1 MAKRRLNKKVALIGS
16 AIFLVVVLGA
26 ILVILHLSRDPEEF
40 IRDAEAALL
49 AKDYKEAARSF
60 SGAYKRAKTDSLR
73 EEILFKLVN
82 VYLETKEWPLVL
94 GCWNEI
100 IRVNP
105 NNAEARYNRLKY
117 LYILADSGDYRHWQR
132 VHEQA
137 SEFLEVAERA
147 DLLMENTAEWDVLET
162 EEKGAGRQRLGPY
175 LYLLRGRAALEMAG
189 MGAVTDS
196 DQSLAQ
202 AVDDLKKVQEFEP
215 NNIDAYWHLAQAIVA
230 KGEILAS
237 RGSFEERDKA
247 TEQAI
252 ALLEQAVEIADTDPR
267 AHINLLA
274 MKLTS
279 TAGSRAP
286 LLKEKFRSLEP
297 EYSSLADKFGSSA
310 EVFAA
315 ISRFYSIYSIYSD
328 AWLGPNNLDTAIEAA
343 EEAIRLDEE
352 NVTYAINAANLHYQR
367 FSVYGQEP
375 EFYKAIEIAKN
386 ALTLPDAQDT
396 PGPRH
401 LANMHNRL
409 QLYVF
414 LAHCYIEQ
422 ILEPCQPRTES
433 ETKVWLT
440 DAEQVVHEI
449 EQISG
454 GGEEPLVI
462 KWRGMLELA
471 KGDREAAIRKLYEA
485 YEQFKAVKPP
495 QPPWPPDPEFA
506 QLSYTLAK
514 VFKNTSEVGAVNEFL
529 TSALNAGVGGIK
541 PEALLDYV
549 EVLLRFSP
557 DRNII
562 KSIIKN
568 INDFEEYFGPN
579 RRSQELRIK
588 AYIRIGT
595 EEFVETEEGR
605 VKFRS
610 ELEKHEEGLA
620 KTGFETAAEALANRP
635 KNDPD
640 TIKLSLVLAKARI
653 RQLGWKIARRQLE
666 EKRGDIFQETKPR
679 EEQTAES
686 AARQSMIDEVKSYRQ
701 LEARLLEKLL
711 LIEPDSV
718 EQASAVRVCRNYIM
732 LGQISKAEDLV
743 NQFLGHFPD
752 NATALIYKQILS
764 EPKPED
770 VSQERYK
777 EIEEQVLSGIADP
790 VRRAAELGMSYRRN
804 NELEKA
810 AGEFKNVLK
819 ITTSQEGVI
828 DKPAYYQTE
837 QTNLRRFA
845 VNYLFDIALGTKDWE
860 LAEQITETVRLE
872 DLDNSQGQVFAT
884 RLAVAKGEFK
894 DALAK
899 IDECLKQRPVFSY
912 AYMLRSNINAAL
924 GNEHAS
930 LEDIRKAASL
940 NPLDGSI
947 AKVAANVLYNRD
959 RKLGDNV
966 SSDQMIET
974 KTALEIAMGLNRH
987 DVGLLRSYAEY
998 ITPTHPLEAVAIRQ
1012 DLQQIDPTIENAILL
1027 GQLATKTAVKETNP
1041 ARKEALFDVAGSAFE
1056 QARRMDPNDR
1066 GMLYFY
1072 AEYFRARG
1080 QDEKATELLAESR
1093 DEKLLWSH
1101 HFQRGRYEDAKRIL
1115 EPLYKSEAKDST
1127 VIQGLLL
1134 IAEKTADREAV
1145 KKYSEELISLEDTV
1159 GNRLAQIQFF
1169 LKVGLVKEAEYK
1181 LQSFKEKHPNEPEIL
1196 LLEAWLAMRQGQ
1208 LKKALELTNRNLQ
1221 SNQNSSTAW
1230 RLRGEINFFLADY
1243 DKAISDLKKSK
1254 SLSDEPATR
1263 ISLAKAYMQAD
1274 RYEDAITELKI
1285 TIDEPGASLEARSLL
1300 ELIYLQLGRKEALK
1314 RFYEET
1320 LEKFP
1325 DSVRWLNRAAAFAIS
1340 TEEFDR
1346 AEQLYKKACLARRQA
1361 LLDLDEE
1368 DRIRDRLYVTA
1379 FDGYLKALLV
1389 GAGAPNTKHWDPQK
1403 LDKLFEEGIKYKDGV
1418 LGSIAHLRMGQ
1429 AKWKLGDKIT
1439 AAEYFREA
1447 VDKAGTNEALASE
1460 VLLRMYL
1467 MLGSDEVSK
1476 YCKERLRTNPDSV
1489 AANFAMFNLAKIN
1502 GQYDKAL
1509 DYIDKCIELTD
1520 PDSPARGNYTGK
1532 KTEIL
1537 TTAYERSSDKEYLKR
1552 AIADYESLL
1561 AKMPNNISVLNN
1573 LAYMLAESNERLP
1586 EALQYAKRALDAR
1599 PNDPAVLDTYAYL
1612 LCKNDKSSQAV
1623 EFSVAAFQQYKQDEI
1638 PVPAGAYE
1646 HLGMIKEDLGA
1657 KDEALAAYKQALEVG
1672 ADTLSQ
1678 KAKQRINKAI
1688 ARVSP

>member
-16 AIFLVVVLGA
+16 AVFLVVVLGA

-60 SGAYKRAKTDSLR
+60 SGAYSRAKTDSLR

-82 VYLETKEWPLVL
+82 VHLETEEWPFVL
-94 GCWNEI
+94 GCWDEI

-105 NNAEARYNRLKY
+105 NNGEARYNRLKY
-117 LYILADSGDYRHWQR
+117 FYILADSGVPRRWQD

-147 DLLMENTAEWDVLET
+147 DLLMENTAEWDVFET
-162 EEKGAGRQRLGPY
+162 EEKGAGLQRLGPY

-215 NNIDAYWHLAQAIVA
+215 NNIDTYWHLAQTIVA

-237 RGSFEERDKA
+237 RGSIEERDKA

-267 AHINLLA
+267 AHINLLT

-279 TAGSRAP
+279 TTGGSAL
-286 LLKEKFRSLEP
+286 LLKEKLRSLEP

-315 ISRFYSIYSIYSD
+315 ISRFYSIYSVYSD
-328 AWLGPNNLDTAIEAA
+328 AWLGPKNLDTAIEAA
-343 EEAIRLDEE
+343 EKAIRLDEE
-352 NVTYAINAANLHYQR
+352 NVTYAINAANLHYHR
-367 FSVYGQEP
+367 FSVYGRDPISQKNGEMGPGQEP
-375 EFYKAIEIAKN
+375 ELYKAIEIAKN
-386 ALTLPDAQDT
+386 AMTLPDAQDT
-396 PGPRH
+396 LGPRR
-401 LANMHNRL
+401 LENMNNRW

-440 DAEQVVHEI
+440 DAEQAVHEI

-462 KWRGMLELA
+462 KWQGMLELA
-471 KGDREAAIRKLYEA
+471 KGNREAAVRKLYAA

-495 QPPWPPDPEFA
+495 QPPWPPDSEFA

-514 VFKNTSEVGAVNEFL
+514 VFKNTAEGGAVNEFL
-529 TSALNAGVGGIK
+529 ISALYSGIVDIK
-541 PEALLDYV
+541 PEARLDYV
-549 EVLLRFSP
+549 EVALRFNRWP
-557 DRNII
+557 DAIL
-562 KSIIKN
+562 N
-568 INDFEEYFGPN
+568 INAFEEYFGTNP
-579 RRSQELRIK
+579 RSQELRIK
-588 AYIRIGT
+588 AYIGFGT
-595 EEFVETEEGR
+595 EEI
-605 VKFRS
+605 
-610 ELEKHEEGLA
+610 EEGLA
-620 KTGFETAAEALANRP
+620 KTGFEAAAEALANRP
-635 KNDPD
+635 ENDPN
-640 TIKLSLVLAKARI
+640 TIKLSLALAKARI

-666 EKRGDIFQETKPR
+666 EKRGDIFQETRPR

-686 AARQSMIDEVKSYRQ
+686 AARQSMIDEVAGYRQ

-711 LIEPDSV
+711 LIEPNSV
-718 EQASAVRVCRNYIM
+718 EQASVVSVCRNYIM

-752 NATALIYKQILS
+752 NATALIFKQILS
-764 EPKPED
+764 EPKPEA
-770 VSQERYK
+770 VSQERNK

-828 DKPAYYQTE
+828 DKPAYYQRE

-845 VNYLFDIALGTKDWE
+845 ANHLFDIAIATKDWE

-872 DLDNSQGQVFAT
+872 DLDNSQGQVFAV
-884 RLAVAKGEFK
+884 RLAMAKGEFK
-894 DALAK
+894 DALVK

-940 NPLDGSI
+940 NPLDGTI

-966 SSDQMIET
+966 SSDQMTET
-974 KTALEIAMGLNRH
+974 RTALERAIGLNPR
-987 DVGLLRSYAEY
+987 DVELLRSYAEY

-1012 DLQQIDPTIENAILL
+1012 DLQQIAPTIENAILL

-1041 ARKEALFDVAGSAFE
+1041 VHKEALFDVAGSAFE
-1056 QARRMDPNDR
+1056 QARKMDPSDR

-1101 HFQRGRYEDAKRIL
+1101 HFQRGQYEDAKRIL

-1134 IAEKTADREAV
+1134 IAERTADREAV
-1145 KKYSEELISLEDTV
+1145 RKYSEELISLEDTV

-1169 LKVGLVKEAEYK
+1169 LKVGLIKEAEYK

-1230 RLRGEINFFLADY
+1230 RLRGEINFFMADY
-1243 DKAISDLKKSK
+1243 DKAISDLKTSK

-1263 ISLAKAYMQAD
+1263 ISLARTYMKAD
-1274 RYEDAITELKI
+1274 RYEDAITEIRI

-1325 DSVRWLNRAAAFAIS
+1325 DSVRWLNRAAAFAI
-1340 TEEFDR
+1340 
-1346 AEQLYKKACLARRQA
+1346 
-1361 LLDLDEE
+1361 
-1368 DRIRDRLYVTA
+1368 
-1379 FDGYLKALLV
+1379 
-1389 GAGAPNTKHWDPQK
+1389 
-1403 LDKLFEEGIKYKDGV
+1403 
-1418 LGSIAHLRMGQ
+1418 
-1429 AKWKLGDKIT
+1429 
-1439 AAEYFREA
+1439 
-1447 VDKAGTNEALASE
+1447 
-1460 VLLRMYL
+1460 
-1467 MLGSDEVSK
+1467 
-1476 YCKERLRTNPDSV
+1476 
-1489 AANFAMFNLAKIN
+1489 
-1502 GQYDKAL
+1502 
-1509 DYIDKCIELTD
+1509 
-1520 PDSPARGNYTGK
+1520 
-1532 KTEIL
+1532 
-1537 TTAYERSSDKEYLKR
+1537 
-1552 AIADYESLL
+1552 
-1561 AKMPNNISVLNN
+1561 
-1573 LAYMLAESNERLP
+1573 
-1586 EALQYAKRALDAR
+1586 
-1599 PNDPAVLDTYAYL
+1599 
-1612 LCKNDKSSQAV
+1612 
-1623 EFSVAAFQQYKQDEI
+1623 
-1638 PVPAGAYE
+1638 
-1646 HLGMIKEDLGA
+1646 
-1657 KDEALAAYKQALEVG
+1657 
-1672 ADTLSQ
+1672 
-1678 KAKQRINKAI
+1678 
-1688 ARVSP
+1688 

>member
-26 ILVILHLSRDPEEF
+26 ILVILHLSRNPEEF

-49 AKDYKEAARSF
+49 AKDYKEAGRSF
-60 SGAYKRAKTDSLR
+60 YGAYTRAKTDSLR
-73 EEILFKLVN
+73 EEILFKLVK

-105 NNAEARYNRLKY
+105 NNGEARHNRLKY
-117 LYILADSGDYRHWQR
+117 FYILADSGNPGYWQR
-132 VHEQA
+132 VREQA

-147 DLLMENTAEWDVLET
+147 DLLMENTAEWDVFET

-215 NNIDAYWHLAQAIVA
+215 NNIDAYWYLAQAIVA

-279 TAGSRAP
+279 TTGSRAT
-286 LLKEKFRSLEP
+286 LLKEKLRSLEP

-315 ISRFYSIYSIYSD
+315 ISRFYSIYSVYSD
-328 AWLGPNNLDTAIEAA
+328 AWLGPKNLDTAIETA

-422 ILEPCQPRTES
+422 ILEPCQIRTES
-433 ETKVWLT
+433 ETEVWLT
-440 DAEQVVHEI
+440 DAEQAVHEI

-514 VFKNTSEVGAVNEFL
+514 VFKNTSEIGAVNEFL
-529 TSALNAGVGGIK
+529 ISAIYAGVGGIK

-549 EVLLRFSP
+549 EVALRLNRRR
-557 DRNII
+557 DAIEW
-562 KSIIKN
+562 
-568 INDFEEYFGPN
+568 INRFEEYFGTN
-579 RRSQELRIK
+579 QRSQELRIR
-588 AYIRIGT
+588 AYIGIGT
-595 EEFVETEEGR
+595 EEI
-605 VKFRS
+605 
-610 ELEKHEEGLA
+610 EEGLA
-620 KTGFETAAEALANRP
+620 KTGFEAAAEALADRP
-635 KNDPD
+635 KDEPD
-640 TIKLSLVLAKARI
+640 TIKLSLALAKARI
-653 RQLGWKIARRQLE
+653 RQLGWKIARKQLE

-912 AYMLRSNINAAL
+912 AYMLRSNINSAL

-930 LEDIRKAASL
+930 LEDMRKAASL
-940 NPLDGSI
+940 NPLDGTI

-966 SSDQMIET
+966 SSAQMIET
-974 KTALEIAMGLNRH
+974 KTALETAIGLNPR
-987 DVGLLRSYAEY
+987 DVDLLRSYAEY

-1012 DLQQIDPTIENAILL
+1012 DLQQIAPTINNAILL

-1072 AEYFRARG
+1072 AEYFRARR
-1080 QDEKATELLAESR
+1080 QDEKATELLQESR

-1221 SNQNSSTAW
+1221 SNQNGSTAW

-1243 DKAISDLKKSK
+1243 DKAISDLKTSK

-1274 RYEDAITELKI
+1274 RYEDAITELRI
-1285 TIDEPGASLEARSLL
+1285 TIDEPGASLEARSFL
-1300 ELIYLQLGRKEALK
+1300 ELVYLQLGRKEALK

-1368 DRIRDRLYVTA
+1368 DRIRDVLYVTA
-1379 FDGYLKALLV
+1379 FDGYLKALLA

-1403 LDKLFEEGIKYKDGV
+1403 LDKLFEEGIKYKDSV

-1467 MLGSDEVSK
+1467 MLGSEEVSK

-1573 LAYMLAESNERLP
+1573 LAYMLAENNERLP

-1599 PNDPAVLDTYAYL
+1599 PNAPAVLDTYAYL

-1623 EFSVAAFQQYKQDEI
+1623 EFLVAAFQQYKQDEI

>member
-16 AIFLVVVLGA
+16 AVFLVVVLGA
-26 ILVILHLSRDPEEF
+26 ILVILYLSRNPEELVK
-40 IRDAEAALL
+40 DAEAALL
-49 AKDYKEAARSF
+49 AKDYKEAGRCFYS
-60 SGAYKRAKTDSLR
+60 AYTRAKTDSLR

-94 GCWNEI
+94 GCWDEI

-105 NNAEARYNRLKY
+105 KNGEARYNQLKY
-117 LYILADSGDYRHWQR
+117 FYILADSGNPGYWQR
-132 VHEQA
+132 VREQA

-147 DLLMENTAEWDVLET
+147 DLLMEDTAEWDVFET
-162 EEKGAGRQRLGPY
+162 EEKEAGQQRLGPY

-215 NNIDAYWHLAQAIVA
+215 NNIDAYWYLAQASVA

-237 RGSFEERDKA
+237 RGSLEERDKA
-247 TEQAI
+247 TEQAT
-252 ALLEQAVEIADTDPR
+252 ALLEQAVKIADTNPR

-279 TAGSRAP
+279 ATGSGV
-286 LLKEKFRSLEP
+286 LQQKEKLRSLEP
-297 EYSSLADKFGSSA
+297 EYSSLADRFGSSA

-315 ISRFYSIYSIYSD
+315 ISRFYSIYSVYSD
-328 AWLGPNNLDTAIEAA
+328 AWLGPKHLDTAIEAA
-343 EEAIRLDEE
+343 EKAIRLDEE

-375 EFYKAIEIAKN
+375 ELYKAIEIAKN

-401 LANMHNRL
+401 WANMNNRGH
-409 QLYVF
+409 LYVF

-422 ILEPCQPRTES
+422 ILEPCQPRTEP
-433 ETKVWLT
+433 EKEVWLT
-440 DAEQVVHEI
+440 DAEQAVHEI
-449 EQISG
+449 EQIRGSG
-454 GGEEPLVI
+454 EDPLVI

-471 KGDREAAIRKLYEA
+471 KGDREAAIRKLYAA
-485 YEQFKAVKPP
+485 YEQSKALKPP
-495 QPPWPPDPEFA
+495 QPPWPPDPDFA

-514 VFKNTSEVGAVNEFL
+514 IFKNTAEVGAVNEFL
-529 TSALNAGVGGIK
+529 ISAICAGIGETK

-549 EVLLRFSP
+549 EVALRLNRRR
-557 DRNII
+557 DALEW
-562 KSIIKN
+562 
-568 INDFEEYFGPN
+568 INRFEEYFGTN
-579 RRSQELRIK
+579 RRSQELRIR
-588 AYIRIGT
+588 AYIAIGT
-595 EEFVETEEGR
+595 EEI
-605 VKFRS
+605 
-610 ELEKHEEGLA
+610 EEGLA
-620 KTGFETAAEALANRP
+620 KTGFEAAAEALANRP
-635 KNDPD
+635 KDDPD
-640 TIKLSLVLAKARI
+640 TIKLSLVLTKARI
-653 RQLGWKIARRQLE
+653 RQLGMEIWRRQLE
-666 EKRGDIFQETKPR
+666 EKRGDIFQDAEPR
-679 EEQTAES
+679 EERTAES
-686 AARQSMIDEVKSYRQ
+686 AERQSMIDEAESYRQ

-711 LIEPDSV
+711 LIEPNSV
-718 EQASAVRVCRNYIM
+718 EEASVVSVCRNNIM
-732 LGQISKAEDLV
+732 LGQISKAENLV
-743 NQFLGHFPD
+743 NQFLEHFPD
-752 NATALIYKQILS
+752 NTTALIYKQILS
-764 EPKPED
+764 EPRPED
-770 VSQERYK
+770 VSQERYR
-777 EIEEQVLSGIADP
+777 EIEEQVLLGIAEP

-810 AGEFKNVLK
+810 AEEFKNVLK
-819 ITTSQEGVI
+819 ITPSQEGVV

-837 QTNLRRFA
+837 QANFRRFA
-845 VNYLFDIALGTKDWE
+845 ANHLFDIALATKDWE

-872 DLDNSQGQVFAT
+872 DLDNSQGRFFVA

-930 LEDIRKAASL
+930 MEDIRKAASL
-940 NPLDGSI
+940 NPLDGTI

-966 SSDQMIET
+966 SSDQVIET
-974 KTALEIAMGLNRH
+974 KTALERAMGLNRN
-987 DVGLLRSYAEY
+987 DMDLLRSYAEY
-998 ITPTHPLEAVAIRQ
+998 ITPTHPLKAVEIRQ
-1012 DLQQIDPTIENAILL
+1012 DLQQIAPTIENAILL
-1027 GQLATKTAVKETNP
+1027 GQLATKTAVKETDP
-1041 ARKEALFDVAGSAFE
+1041 VRKEKLFEIAGSAFE

-1080 QDEKATELLAESR
+1080 LDEKATELLAESG

-1115 EPLYKSEAKDST
+1115 EKLYKSEAKDSN

-1134 IAEKTADREAV
+1134 IAERTADREAV
-1145 KKYSEELISLEDTV
+1145 KKYSEELISLQDTV

-1243 DKAISDLKKSK
+1243 DKAINDLKKSK
-1254 SLSDEPATR
+1254 SLSDEPVTR
-1263 ISLAKAYMQAD
+1263 ISLAKAYMQAG
-1274 RYEDAITELKI
+1274 RYEDAITELRI

-1300 ELIYLQLGRKEALK
+1300 ELVYLRLGRKEALK

-1325 DSVRWLNRAAAFAIS
+1325 DSVRWLNQAAAFAIS

-1361 LLDLDEE
+1361 LIEQDEK
-1368 DRIRDRLYVTA
+1368 DRMQDVLYVTA
-1379 FDGYLKALLV
+1379 FDGYLKALLM

-1403 LDKLFEEGIKYKDGV
+1403 LDKLFEEGVKYKDSV

-1429 AKWKLGDKIT
+1429 AKWKLGDEIT

-1467 MLGSDEVSK
+1467 TLGSDEVSK
-1476 YCKERLRTNPDSV
+1476 YCEERLRTNPDSV

-1502 GQYDKAL
+1502 AQYDKAL

-1520 PDSPARGNYTGK
+1520 PDSPARGSYTGK
-1532 KTEIL
+1532 KAEIL
-1537 TTAYERSSDKEYLKR
+1537 TVAYDRTSDKEYLKR
-1552 AIADYESLL
+1552 AITDYESLL

-1586 EALQYAKRALDAR
+1586 EALQYVKRALDAR

-1623 EFSVAAFQQYKQDEI
+1623 EFLVAAFQQYKQDET

-1657 KDEALAAYKQALEVG
+1657 KDEALAAYKKALEVG
-1672 ADTLSQ
+1672 ANTLSQ
-1678 KAKQRINKAI
+1678 KTKQRINEAI